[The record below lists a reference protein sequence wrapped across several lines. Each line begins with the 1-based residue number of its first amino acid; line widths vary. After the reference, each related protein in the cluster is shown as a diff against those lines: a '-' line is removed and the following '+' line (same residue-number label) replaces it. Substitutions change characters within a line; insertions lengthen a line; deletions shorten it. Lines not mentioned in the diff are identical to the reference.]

1 MIFCLC
7 QDKRILPAAYACLT
21 NKNTVSYEKLLLTIK
36 SAMTEPILLES
47 FRIDF
52 EKGMKKA
59 VKNVFPGVQVSGCF
73 FHFKKAIWTNVQN
86 LGLTSH
92 FNQDVN
98 FQLWLNMIYGLAY
111 LPVSEVFI
119 IFPSAFFT

>member
-52 EKGMKKA
+52 ENGMKKA
-59 VKNVFPGVQVSGCF
+59 VKNVFPGVQVS
-73 FHFKKAIWTNVQN
+73 
-86 LGLTSH
+86 
-92 FNQDVN
+92 
-98 FQLWLNMIYGLAY
+98 
-111 LPVSEVFI
+111 
-119 IFPSAFFT
+119 